1 LRRSLSVFN
10 RRRKATLELE
20 PSSASLTRTVL
31 TLATPA
37 IGESLL
43 STMVLFANTLFLG
56 RLQDDVT
63 LAAVGLGSTFIWIA
77 NGLFRS
83 VGVAATAMVARFV
96 GRKDL
101 RMATRV
107 AAQAVVLGT
116 VSALGTAVIGMLLSD
131 NLLRL
136 MGAEPEVVRQGSLYM
151 NVILASSILSF
162 PTFVAGGV
170 MRGAGDTRTPMW
182 IALIQNVWNIVVG
195 YLLIFGVGPLPTL
208 GLLGAGLAT
217 STAGALAGCLAL
229 GALLSGR
236 TALQVEPRS
245 LFIWDGTLAW
255 RIVRLALPNLAREG
269 VSRTGHILF
278 MRIVAALGTAA
289 LAAHQIAV
297 RVESLSYMPG
307 WGFSLAAA
315 TLVGQSLGRGEED
328 AAVAAVQHT
337 AALACGV
344 MGAIGLGFAFFSHPL
359 VAVFGANQQTL
370 RLAGA
375 ALQIAAL
382 EQVPIALNMVL
393 SAAFQGA
400 GDTRT
405 PMYVTLFGVLI
416 FRVAVVYAFAIA
428 LGWGLR
434 GVWLG
439 TAADWAGRA
448 LLTVVL
454 FRRGRWREASV

>member
-1 LRRSLSVFN
+1 MKPSG
-10 RRRKATLELE
+10 ATM
-20 PSSASLTRTVL
+20 TRTVL

-43 STMVLFANTLFLG
+43 TTMVLFANTLFLG
-56 RLQDDVT
+56 RLQDDAT
-63 LAAVGLGSTFIWIA
+63 LAAVGLSSTFLWIA
-77 NGLFRS
+77 NGLFTA

-101 RMATRV
+101 EMAVRV
-107 AAQAVVLGT
+107 AAQALVVGT
-116 VSALGTAVIGMLLSD
+116 VSALGVAVTGILLSD
-131 NLLRL
+131 SLLRL
-136 MGAEPEVVRQGSLYM
+136 MGAEPEVVRQGSLYI

-162 PTFVAGGV
+162 PTFVASGI
-170 MRGAGDTRTPMW
+170 MRGAGDTRMPMW
-182 IALIQNVWNIVVG
+182 IALIQNVWNIVAG
-195 YLLIFGVGPLPTL
+195 YVLIFGVGPLPEL

-229 GALLSGR
+229 GALFTGR
-236 TALQVEPRS
+236 TQLRVEPRA
-245 LFIWDGTLAW
+245 LFTWDGTLAR
-255 RIVRLALPNLAREG
+255 RIVRLALPNLAREA
-269 VSRTGHILF
+269 VNRTGHVLF

-289 LAAHQIAV
+289 LAAHQIAM

-315 TLVGQSLGRGEED
+315 TLVGQALGRGEED
-328 AAVAAVQHT
+328 TAVAAVQRT
-337 AALACGV
+337 SALACGV
-344 MGAIGLGFAFFSHPL
+344 MGAIGLGFAFFSHQL
-359 VAVFGANQQTL
+359 VAIFGANQETL
-370 RLAGA
+370 RLAGV
-375 ALQIAAL
+375 ALHIAAL
-382 EQVPIALNMVL
+382 EQVPLALNMVL

-416 FRVAVVYAFAIA
+416 FRVAVVYVFAIA

-439 TAADWAGRA
+439 TAADWGGRA
-448 LLTVVL
+448 VLTVVL
-454 FRRGRWREASV
+454 FRRGKWREASV

>member
-1 LRRSLSVFN
+1 MFN
-10 RRRKATLELE
+10 RHCEATLGLE
-20 PSSASLTRTVL
+20 PSGAGLTRTVL

-96 GRKDL
+96 GREDPE
-101 RMATRV
+101 MATKV

-116 VSALGTAVIGMLLSD
+116 LSALVTAVVGMLVSGD
-131 NLLRL
+131 LLRL

-151 NVILASSILSF
+151 NVILASSIFSF

-195 YLLIFGVGPLPTL
+195 YLLIFGIGPLPTL

-217 STAGALAGCLAL
+217 STAGVLAGCLAL
-229 GALLSGR
+229 GALFNGR
-236 TALQVEPRS
+236 TALKVEPRS
-245 LFIWDGTLAW
+245 LFMWDGALAL
-255 RIVRLALPNLAREG
+255 RIVRLAMPNLAREG
-269 VSRTGHILF
+269 VSRTGHIIF
-278 MRIVAALGTAA
+278 MRIVTALGTTV

-315 TLVGQSLGRGEED
+315 TLVGQSLGRGDEET
-328 AAVAAVQHT
+328 AVAAVQRT

-370 RLAGA
+370 RLAGV

-416 FRVAVVYAFAIA
+416 FRVAVVYTFAIV

-439 TAADWAGRA
+439 TAADWGGRA

-454 FRRGRWREASV
+454 FRRGKWREASV

>member
-1 LRRSLSVFN
+1 
-10 RRRKATLELE
+10 
-20 PSSASLTRTVL
+20 
-31 TLATPA
+31 
-37 IGESLL
+37 
-43 STMVLFANTLFLG
+43 MVLFANTLFLG

-63 LAAVGLGSTFIWIA
+63 LAAVGLSSTFLWIA
-77 NGLFRS
+77 NGLFTA

-96 GRKDL
+96 GRDDL
-101 RMATRV
+101 GMATRI
-107 AAQAVVLGT
+107 AAQALVVGT
-116 VSALGTAVIGMLLSD
+116 VSALGIAVAGMLLSD

-136 MGAEPEVVRQGSLYM
+136 MGAEPAVVRQGSLYIK
-151 NVILASSILSF
+151 VILASSILSF
-162 PTFVAGGV
+162 PTFVASGV

-182 IALIQNVWNIVVG
+182 IALIQNIWNIVVG
-195 YLLIFGVGPLPTL
+195 YLLILGIGPLPRL

-229 GALLSGR
+229 GALLTGR
-236 TALQVEPRS
+236 TLLRIKPRS
-245 LFIWDGTLAW
+245 LWTWDTTLAW
-255 RIVRLALPNLAREG
+255 RIVRLALPNLAREA
-269 VSRTGHILF
+269 VNRTGYIIF

-289 LAAHQIAV
+289 LAAHQITM

-315 TLVGQSLGRGEED
+315 TLVGQSLGRGDAE
-328 AAVAAVQHT
+328 AAVVALQRT
-337 AALACGV
+337 AALACGM
-344 MGAIGLGFAFFSHPL
+344 MGVIGLGFALFSQQM
-359 VAVFGANQQTL
+359 VAVFGANHETL

-382 EQVPIALNMVL
+382 EQVPLALNLVL
-393 SAAFQGA
+393 SAGFQGA

-416 FRVAVVYAFAIA
+416 FRVAVVYLFAIV

-448 LLTVVL
+448 LLTAIL
-454 FRRGRWREASV
+454 FRRGKWREASV